1 MSDGTKTCVACAE
14 EIKQGAALCR
24 FCGTRQDDPSF
35 AKTGTFT
42 EVAQDESQE
51 AETKQDDALVDQ
63 DKTSNGPTAPL
74 PTPTSLEKTSRAGLF
89 AILGVIGALTI
100 IIGGIVIGMGGSSSN
115 SSQVV
120 APEDNDG
127 LVFQPLR
134 DGDIPFTALS
144 PGMCLNNASLVE
156 GYDYEGLPGANCFE
170 PHDSEVSKIGVVP
183 SSTWPISADVEEE
196 VFEICNEAFFEYTG
210 MDEEDAVGFLIG
222 PFLPSKREWDNNDR
236 IFACIIFNEDGS
248 KKTGS
253 LAANSAI
260 SSTMSGELT
269 VREIYE
275 KVLPSVVTVE
285 CGEWQGTGFSYN
297 IAPAGGYNSVIVTN
311 HHVIEDCTF
320 TNGPRVAIAT
330 YENSR
335 PESQLWSWDEE
346 NDLALIMTTGSLPI
360 IEDAPEAD
368 IGDQV
373 VAIGSPLGFSGTIT
387 TGIISQVYSDAYQ
400 TDAAINPGNSGG
412 PLLDM
417 RGRVLGVNTLG
428 FGREGLNIAFRPELL
443 CENVLSCD

>member
-1 MSDGTKTCVACAE
+1 MSDGNKNCVACAE

-35 AKTGTFT
+35 AKTGTYT
-42 EVAQDESQE
+42 EVGQDESKQ
-51 AETKQDDALVDQ
+51 ADTKLDETRVDQ
-63 DKTSNGPTAPL
+63 EKTSNGPTASL
-74 PTPTSLEKTSRAGLF
+74 PTPTSLEKSPRAGLF
-89 AILGVIGALTI
+89 AILGIIGALTI
-100 IIGGIVIGMGGSSSN
+100 IVGGIVIGVGGSTSN

-127 LVFQPLR
+127 LIFQPLR
-134 DGDIPFTALS
+134 DGEIPFGSLS
-144 PGMCLNNASLVE
+144 PGTCLNDAGLVA
-156 GYDYEGLPGANCFE
+156 GYDYEGVPGANCAE
-170 PHDSEVSKIGVVP
+170 PHDSEVTKIGEIP
-183 SSTWPISADVEEE
+183 SNSWPISESILNQ
-196 VFEICNEAFFEYTG
+196 VFEMCEEGFNDYTG
-210 MDEEDAVGFLIG
+210 LIYANEPDWLTG
-222 PFLPSKREWDNNDR
+222 PYTPSKREWDDGDR
-236 IFACIIFNEDGS
+236 TFTCVVSKSDGS
-248 KKTGS
+248 KKSGS
-253 LAANSAI
+253 MARNPQI
-260 SSTMSGELT
+260 SNQASGELT

-335 PESQLWSWDEE
+335 PQSQLWSWDEE

>member
-1 MSDGTKTCVACAE
+1 MSEGTKTCVACAE
-14 EIKQGAALCR
+14 EIKQAAALCR

-35 AKTGTFT
+35 AKTGTYP
-42 EVAQDESQE
+42 EVAPDESQE
-51 AETKQDDALVDQ
+51 ADTKEDEHLVDQ
-63 DKTSNGPTAPL
+63 VKSSNGPTVPL
-74 PTPTSLEKTSRAGLF
+74 PTPTSLEKSPRAGLF

-100 IIGGIVIGMGGSSSN
+100 IIGGIAIGVGGSSSN

-127 LVFQPLR
+127 LAFQPLR

-144 PGMCLNNASLVE
+144 PGMCLNDASMVE

-183 SSTWPISADVEEE
+183 SSTWPISAEVEDE
-196 VFEICNEAFFEYTG
+196 VFEICNAAFFEYTG
-210 MDEEDAVGFLIG
+210 MDEEDAVEFLTG

-236 IFACIIFNEDGS
+236 IFACVIFNEDGS

-253 LAANSAI
+253 LATNAAINS
-260 SSTMSGELT
+260 TTSGELT

-285 CGEWQGTGFSYN
+285 CGNSQGTGFAYN
-297 IAPAGGYNSVIVTN
+297 IAPASGYNSVIVTN

-320 TNGPRVAIAT
+320 TNGPRVAIVT
-330 YENSR
+330 STSSR
-335 PESQLWSWDEE
+335 PQSELWSWDEE
-346 NDLALIMTTGSLPI
+346 NDLALIMTTGNLPI